1 MARVPRIL
9 IFNKTSMIDLRILD
23 SALSCLSREQFQ
35 EQAARPPC
43 FIRHISV
50 IQRPLKVAVPQVW
63 HYLELAPPASAP
75 RSGDALGDFM
85 HLIQEVCIYIPP
97 VGNCRWYHLSSL
109 ENCMDK
115 FTKACK
121 TQLQCAWCK
130 HYVIKRA
137 FPFWKKANHN
147 IRTVIRCK
155 TFQLS
160 NETTRKQKDLLQ
172 NQMKQSCTNQSPKS
186 EVVML

>member
-1 MARVPRIL
+1 MLYPA
-9 IFNKTSMIDLRILD
+9 
-23 SALSCLSREQFQ
+23 SAESSSKSRQLALPVLSDTFLSFKDHWRWLSH
-35 EQAARPPC
+35 R
-43 FIRHISV
+43 
-50 IQRPLKVAVPQVW
+50 VW

-160 NETTRKQKDLLQ
+160 NETTRKQKDLL
-172 NQMKQSCTNQSPKS
+172 
-186 EVVML
+186 